1 MYTLANHPRHRSDE
15 ELKAV
20 AESGGVIGI
29 FVMPY
34 LAKGDQPTADDV
46 IMHLEHAIKIA
57 GEDHVS
63 MGTDGAIS
71 PTTLTPE
78 FIENFR
84 KTTRLRAEMGIAA
97 PFETETGYLFANDL
111 NTPRRFETLAEMLMA
126 GGHSETRVE
135 KILGANLLR
144 LFADTWL

>member
-1 MYTLANHPRHRSDE
+1 MGHESIERMNELGILVDLSHCGRRTAADAISTSQRPVSFTHTGMYTLANHPRHRSDE

-97 PFETETGYLFANDL
+97 P
-111 NTPRRFETLAEMLMA
+111 
-126 GGHSETRVE
+126 
-135 KILGANLLR
+135 LR
-144 LFADTWL
+144 LKR